1 MSLPKLGRNILD
13 APWRGVYR
21 EPGIGQF
28 RRGSRG
34 FDMSNWIEP
43 RFNRGRVDAAGS
55 ALLSFF
61 NNPSELPFG
70 EAVYEASLAVN
81 NWRLS
86 HQFPLQVLKMNLLKR
101 SKKFDNGALVY
112 QRIKRYRSIVNK
124 LIRNSNMK
132 LSQMQDIGG
141 CRAVLRSVKQ
151 INDLVKVYEQ
161 KPTQSEFV
169 RKYDYIAVPKPDGYR
184 SVHLVYKYRSVYANR
199 ASFDGLRIEIQI
211 RSRLQHAWASAVE
224 TVSNFTGQALKSN
237 IGQDSWKR
245 FFVLM
250 SNYIA
255 MQENCPSVPNSG
267 SDSIAQKE
275 ELCELARLLRVEDA
289 LEGWRT
295 AVRTLPAHL
304 PSAKI
309 FVIAL
314 DLPENIGGSKSS
326 GALNIAGF
334 SNAQQA
340 FKILATMERERAK
353 RSEAEQPVMV
363 SVNSL
368 AALRTAFPSYHL
380 DAQAFIETVK
390 KAII

>member
-1 MSLPKLGRNILD
+1 MVSPESANFGLFP
-13 APWRGVYR
+13 RGD
-21 EPGIGQF
+21 
-28 RRGSRG
+28 
-34 FDMSNWIEP
+34 DMPIWTEP
-43 RFNRGRVDAAGS
+43 RFNRGRVDAAGA
-55 ALLSFF
+55 ALLLWF
-61 NNPSELPFG
+61 NNPKDFFFG
-70 EAVYEASLAVN
+70 EEVYEASLAVD

-101 SKKFDNGALVY
+101 SKKFDSGALVY

-124 LIRNSNMK
+124 LTRNSNMK

-141 CRAVLRSVKQ
+141 CRSVLRSVKQ

-169 RKYDYIAVPKPDGYR
+169 KKYDYIAVPKPDGYR
-184 SVHLVYKYRSVYANR
+184 SIHLVYKYRSVYANR

-237 IGQDSWKR
+237 IGQESWKR

-255 MQENCPSVPNSG
+255 TQENCPLIPNSA
-267 SDSIAQKE
+267 SSATAQKE
-275 ELCELARLLRVEDA
+275 ELCELAHLLRVEDA

-314 DLPENIGGSKSS
+314 DLPGNIESSSKSS

-340 FKILATMERERAK
+340 FKTLATMERERAK
-353 RSEAEQPVMV
+353 LSEAEQPVMV

-390 KAII
+390 KAIA